1 MRTRN
6 LTWLCAG
13 LLTLSGCAPQG
24 GSQTTETTTAENA
37 VIETILA
44 RRSIRK
50 YTAQPVEREK
60 LELIVKC
67 GINAPSG
74 LNKQPW
80 EVRVVDDAA
89 YIDGLTA
96 LYTKANPKAAE
107 DPNFKNMFRNAPAVI
122 FIASPVDGSGQL
134 DCGLLGENM
143 VLAAQSLG
151 LGSCCL
157 GGPTRFMTDAA
168 EAAPYL
174 EKLGFSEG
182 YKLLYAIG
190 VGYPDEAP
198 DTNCFTPS
206 VWAIRTR
213 LRMPSRV
220 TNRRSAS
227 SSNARSEATYPTET
241 DGPFAGPRTLPDR
254 SGSGA

>member
-1 MRTRN
+1 MKKRN
-6 LTWLCAG
+6 WSWLCAG
-13 LLTLSGCAPQG
+13 MMLMGGCAPQG
-24 GSQTTETTTAENA
+24 GTQTSENAPAGENA

-96 LYTKANPKAAE
+96 LYVKANPKAAE
-107 DPNFKNMFRNAPAVI
+107 DPNFKNLFRNAPAVI
-122 FIASPVDGSGQL
+122 FIASPSDGSGQL

-157 GGPTRFMTDAA
+157 GGPTYFMTNTA

-174 EKLGFSEG
+174 EKLGFSED
-182 YKLLYAIG
+182 YTLLYAIG
-190 VGYPDEAP
+190 IGYPDEAP
-198 DTNCFTPS
+198 
-206 VWAIRTR
+206 
-213 LRMPSRV
+213 
-220 TNRRSAS
+220 
-227 SSNARSEATYPTET
+227 EAK
-241 DGPFAGPRTLPDR
+241 PRDEAKVR
-254 SGSGA
+254 FIE

>member
-1 MRTRN
+1 MKTRN
-6 LTWLCAG
+6 LAWLCAG

-24 GSQTTETTTAENA
+24 GTQTAETTSTKENA

-60 LELIVKC
+60 LEQIVKC

-74 LNKQPW
+74 MNKQPW
-80 EVRVVDDAA
+80 EVRVVDNAG
-89 YIDGLTA
+89 YIDSLTA
-96 LYTKANPKAAE
+96 LYVKANPKAAE
-107 DPNFKNMFRNAPAVI
+107 DSNFKNMFRNAPAVI
-122 FIASPVDGSGQL
+122 FIASPTDGSGQL

-151 LGSCCL
+151 LGTCCL
-157 GGPTRFMTDAA
+157 GAPTRFMTSTA

-174 EKLGFSEG
+174 DRLGFSEN

-190 VGYPDEAP
+190 VGYPDESP
-198 DTNCFTPS
+198 
-206 VWAIRTR
+206 
-213 LRMPSRV
+213 
-220 TNRRSAS
+220 
-227 SSNARSEATYPTET
+227 EAK
-241 DGPFAGPRTLPDR
+241 PRDESKVR
-254 SGSGA
+254 FID